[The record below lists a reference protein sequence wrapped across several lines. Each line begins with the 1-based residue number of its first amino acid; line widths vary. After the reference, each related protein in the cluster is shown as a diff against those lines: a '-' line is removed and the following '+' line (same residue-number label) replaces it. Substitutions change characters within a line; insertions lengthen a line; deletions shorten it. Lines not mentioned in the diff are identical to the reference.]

1 MRNDCLENKPP
12 GERKKASANTANYQP
27 RHSGDGRKSGFP
39 VVGIGASAGGLEAF
53 TSLLKALPS
62 DLDMAFVFVP
72 HLDPSRESAFTQ
84 ILPRSTSMPV
94 VQVTD
99 GMPVEPKHLY
109 VIPPNRDLTIRDSR
123 LRLDH
128 RDEPRSVN
136 TAIDIFFR
144 SLAADQGSN
153 AIGVILSGTGSDGTQ
168 GLTAIKGEGGITF
181 TQDTA
186 SAKYDGMPAS
196 AIAADC
202 VDFVLTPEAISA
214 ELARIRHH
222 PYVAGPHIEPTDED
236 GKGID
241 SRMAEVFRLL
251 RRAFNVD
258 FSEYKPPTISRR
270 IQRRMALHKIES
282 LSEYVNLLIRNRSEL
297 QTLYQDLLI
306 NVTSFFRNPEAFD
319 TLKKLVYPAIL
330 KARGSSSAPIRIWVP
345 GCSTGE
351 ETYSH
356 AISLLEYL
364 GDTRAEAPV
373 QIFGTDLSET
383 AIQRARSGI
392 YKEGIEADVSPA
404 RLRRFFHKSDNGY
417 QISKAIR
424 DVCIFSTQN
433 VFSDAPFSRM
443 DLVSCRNVMIYLSQ
457 SLQKRVI
464 PIFHYAL
471 NPTGFLMIGNT
482 EGLLGTGSDLFEM
495 ADKKHKI
502 YRKKIVATPVNFRMS
517 VGSAEH
523 QTDNLETPVPPV
535 KTPEIFRVPAE
546 MQREADRLLLARYTP
561 PSVVINDHLE
571 ILRTRR
577 PYRNVSGAA
586 DRQGQP
592 QSAENGEVWPAI
604 RAAGSN
610 RRGAQDG
617 HRSRAPEDPVR
628 WGRDHKAPPPY
639 ASFLS

>member
-1 MRNDCLENKPP
+1 MRMTASKGSRRGNE
-12 GERKKASANTANYQP
+12 KKASANTPNNEP
-27 RHSGDGRKSGFP
+27 RHSGASRKSRFP

-53 TSLLKALPS
+53 TSLLGALPS

-94 VQVTD
+94 IQVTD
-99 GMPVEPKHLY
+99 GMQVEPKHLY
-109 VIPPNRDLTIRDSR
+109 VIPPNRDLIIRDSR
-123 LRLDH
+123 LRLVH

-144 SLAADQGSN
+144 SLASDQGSN

-181 TQDTA
+181 AQDTA

-196 AIAADC
+196 AIASDC
-202 VDFVLTPEAISA
+202 VDFVLPADAISA
-214 ELARIRHH
+214 ELARISRH
-222 PYVAGPHIEPTDED
+222 PYIAGPHLLPAEED

-241 SRMAEVFRLL
+241 LHMAEVFRLL

-270 IQRRMALHKIES
+270 IQRRMALHK
-282 LSEYVNLLIRNRSEL
+282 LDKLAEYVSLLVRDRNELRS
-297 QTLYQDLLI
+297 LYQDLLI
-306 NVTSFFRNPEAFD
+306 NVTSFFRNPDTFEA
-319 TLKKLVYPAIL
+319 LKQIVYPAML
-330 KARGSSSAPIRIWVP
+330 KARGSSTAPIRLWVP

-356 AISLLEYL
+356 AISLVEYL
-364 GDTRAEAPV
+364 GDERAEVPV
-373 QIFGTDLSET
+373 QIFGTDLSDT

-392 YKEGIEADVSPA
+392 YKESIEADVSPA
-404 RLRRFFHKSDNGY
+404 RLRRFFHKSDSGY
-417 QISKAIR
+417 QISKTIR

-471 NPTGFLMIGNT
+471 NPMGFLLIGNT
-482 EGLLGTGSDLFEM
+482 EGLLGTGSELFEM

-502 YRKKIVATPVNFRMS
+502 YRKKTVATPVTFRMS
-517 VGSAEH
+517 VGSAEPR
-523 QTDNLETPVPPV
+523 TEGLETATPPLRNPEAFRAPV
-535 KTPEIFRVPAE
+535 EL
-546 MQREADRLLLARYTP
+546 QREADRLLLARYTP
-561 PSVVINDHLE
+561 PSVVINDRLE
-571 ILRTRR
+571 ILQSRGRTGTFLEL
-577 PYRNVSGAA
+577 PSGKA
-586 DRQGQP
+586 
-592 QSAENGEVWPAI
+592 SLNLLENGEVWPAV
-604 RAAGSN
+604 RAAAGD
-610 RRGAQDG
+610 RRGSQDR
-617 HRSRAPEDPVR
+617 HRSQSARTSSSTAM
-628 WGRDHKAPPPY
+628 GSQSKPPY